1 MVAELVSAP
10 SATHRLRIFPSTMS
24 SGQPQASAAAA
35 AVGMNPGVAT
45 TAADPGWPPASG
57 ADTSARPV
65 PPAKRFKMPTPAGA
79 SAGPVMSQEE
89 LTTAVRVLQA
99 QRAQDQTTWGE
110 LKGILD
116 EYAQRIERL
125 EDEDLQLS
133 DKLAE
138 VADSCRDLTRAA
150 DAALRVQL
158 DSYSRDVAQSIGIA
172 ESALKKVIVDVQ
184 TEFATWRDDLKMLLT
199 KADEEIV
206 QIEGQVAALEVHMK
220 NAGKE
225 PFFKG
230 GAYNPPGP
238 SAEYHNI
245 ASPCKGADPMH
256 GWYASGAQ
264 TYSAPNPGTTAGP
277 GYAAPTGPV
286 IAPQRASQCP
296 GYVHP
301 ATSAAPGRGPQQ
313 HTAAATASSPEAPG
327 AVPQSAPQGY
337 AHLGP
342 RGPTGWPPATGNA
355 AKHGVGARIFE
366 TKFAQESKNQFAG
379 VRGGEAWKVL
389 IRGYLLGRAPIM
401 KFLLKW
407 AEDFGT
413 MEITSDA
420 VQGLKMFMDE
430 DPEVM
435 DHLLWAFLNINLT
448 GAAREIFCNCQDSQG
463 LEAWRRIN
471 RLIFSRTEQ
480 RHDELYKLIHNP
492 RSASNPAEV
501 QAVLEEWTTNQRLFK
516 EIGGVPLREDELRN
530 LVLKVVPAIIRDQ
543 LIFKLRD
550 FKTWNEIKEYVHENA
565 RLLMVYG
572 RSSPA
577 KLVETAFTITD
588 EFLERTGEMPLE
600 QAVLELGSDVPSE
613 VVVDLVEKRRKWQAQ
628 KARPG
633 FKRPSPG
640 RVPSTRP
647 APTSPVRV
655 PTTTDGKP
663 MCSNCG
669 GVGHAKDKCPQP
681 KAAPD
686 KRPCFRCGK
695 TGHRSSACKSGLPA
709 KSLEDENYDEEHC
722 FMCST
727 TDSDGA
733 YRTDDRHGV
742 SFEVEDSDDD
752 DEVMEPREPSEAA
765 EGILKRPRAS

>member
-1 MVAELVSAP
+1 
-10 SATHRLRIFPSTMS
+10 
-24 SGQPQASAAAA
+24 
-35 AVGMNPGVAT
+35 
-45 TAADPGWPPASG
+45 
-57 ADTSARPV
+57 
-65 PPAKRFKMPTPAGA
+65 
-79 SAGPVMSQEE
+79 MSQEE
-89 LTTAVRVLQA
+89 LTAAVRVLQA
-99 QRAQDQTTWGE
+99 QRAQDQGTWIE
-110 LKGILD
+110 LKAVLD
-116 EYAQRIERL
+116 EYALRIERL

-133 DKLAE
+133 DKLAV

-150 DAALRVQL
+150 DAALRAQL
-158 DSYSRDVAQSIGIA
+158 DTYSRDVSQSIALA
-172 ESALKKVIVDVQ
+172 ENALKKVVADVQ
-184 TEFATWRDDLKMLLT
+184 AEFTAWRDDLKHLLT
-199 KADEEIV
+199 KADEKV
-206 QIEGQVAALEVHMK
+206 TQIEGQVTALETQAK
-220 NAGKE
+220 GARKE
-225 PFFKG
+225 PFFKDG
-230 GAYNPPGP
+230 SYNPAAPGTV
-238 SAEYHNI
+238 YHDI
-245 ASPCKGADPMH
+245 ASPSKAADSLH
-256 GWYASGAQ
+256 GWYASGPQ
-264 TYSAPNPGTTAGP
+264 TGSAPATSTTPGPSAGP
-277 GYAAPTGPV
+277 GYAAPAGPV
-286 IAPQRASQCP
+286 ISPQRASQCP

-301 ATSAAPGRGPQQ
+301 ATSAAPGSGPQQ

-327 AVPQSAPQGY
+327 AMPQSAPQGY

-355 AKHGVGARIFE
+355 AKHGVDARIFE
-366 TKFAQESKNQFAG
+366 TKFAQESRNQFAG

-448 GAAREIFCNCQDSQG
+448 DAAREIFCNCQDSRG

-530 LVLKVVPAIIRDQ
+530 LVPKVVPAIIRDQ

-550 FKTWNEIKEYVHENA
+550 FKTWNELKEYVHENA

-613 VVVDLVEKRRKWQAQ
+613 VVVDLVEKRRK
-628 KARPG
+628 
-633 FKRPSPG
+633 
-640 RVPSTRP
+640 
-647 APTSPVRV
+647 
-655 PTTTDGKP
+655 
-663 MCSNCG
+663 
-669 GVGHAKDKCPQP
+669 
-681 KAAPD
+681 
-686 KRPCFRCGK
+686 
-695 TGHRSSACKSGLPA
+695 
-709 KSLEDENYDEEHC
+709 
-722 FMCST
+722 
-727 TDSDGA
+727 
-733 YRTDDRHGV
+733 
-742 SFEVEDSDDD
+742 
-752 DEVMEPREPSEAA
+752 
-765 EGILKRPRAS
+765 